1 MLGMVIEPLKTEIRN
16 LARHGLYV
24 LRQNPRA
31 SLLGF
36 AALARYVRT
45 LLGLSDLSNLPLV
58 PYMGYSI
65 IFVDRFDHLLETF
78 PGLNIDD
85 F

>member
-1 MLGMVIEPLKTEIRN
+1 MLGRVIEPLKTEIRN
-16 LARHGLYV
+16 LARYSLHAFQ
-24 LRQNPRA
+24 QNPRT

-45 LLGLSDLSNLPLV
+45 LLGLRDLSSLPLP
-58 PYMGYSI
+58 PYMGYNI
-65 IFVDRFDHLLETF
+65 VFVDRFDHSLEGF
-78 PGLNIDD
+78 PGLDIDN

>member
-16 LARHGLYV
+16 LAMYSLYA
-24 LRQNPRA
+24 LQHNART

-45 LLGLSDLSNLPLV
+45 LLGLNDLSDLPMA
-58 PYMGYSI
+58 PYMGYNVV
-65 IFVDRFDHLLETF
+65 FVDRFDHLLEGF
-78 PGLNIDD
+78 PGLNLDN